1 MNWDA
6 VAAIAEAVGAIAI
19 VVSLV
24 YVSVQ
29 IRHNTDQAARS
40 IKAEELA
47 AFERNIASGN
57 RIRELLILNPD
68 IVELLTRAYASYD
81 NLDELEKTRFGMLLR
96 NVFSEMQ
103 GAYVRQLAT
112 HHDPQQFE
120 GNKRIVDD
128 VLKNRG
134 VRQWLETFE
143 PDWRPE
149 FRNFVE

>member
-112 HHDPQQFE
+112 HHDHSS
-120 GNKRIVDD
+120 
-128 VLKNRG
+128 LKVTNE
-134 VRQWLETFE
+134 L
-143 PDWRPE
+143 
-149 FRNFVE
+149 